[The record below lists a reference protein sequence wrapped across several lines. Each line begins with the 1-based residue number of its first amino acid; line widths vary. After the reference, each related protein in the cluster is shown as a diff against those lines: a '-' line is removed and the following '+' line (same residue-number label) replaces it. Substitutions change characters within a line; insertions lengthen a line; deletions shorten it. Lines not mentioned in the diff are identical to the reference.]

1 MEPMTDV
8 YRIVVADDH
17 AIFREGL
24 RSVLAK
30 DPSIEVVGEAAN
42 GREAVQIAGEL
53 APDLVIMDIAMP
65 ELNGIEATRAII
77 ENHPQIKVVILSVHS
92 RKKFIL
98 ESLKAGARGYVLK
111 DSAGEKLAEA
121 VSAVL
126 RGDCYLDSPVASHI
140 VAEYV
145 SFAATGDLRASSSG
159 ELTERE
165 TEVLRLIVEGYSN
178 REIAEKLFIS
188 PKTVEN
194 HRTSLM
200 NKLDRHDV
208 IGLAKYAIAAGL
220 VDPESWGR

>member
-1 MEPMTDV
+1 MVDKH
-8 YRIVVADDH
+8 RILVADDH

-24 RSVLAK
+24 RSILAR

-42 GREAVQIAGEL
+42 GLEVVRISNEVS
-53 APDLVIMDIAMP
+53 PDLIIMDIAMP
-65 ELNGIEATRAII
+65 ELNGIEATQAIL
-77 ENHPQIKVVILSVHS
+77 ESHPQIRVVILSVHS

-111 DSAGEKLAEA
+111 DSAGEKLLEA

-145 SFAATGDLRASSSG
+145 GYTVAGDTGASSARD
-159 ELTERE
+159 LTERE
-165 TEVLRLIVEGYSN
+165 REVLRLIVEGYSN

-200 NKLDRHDV
+200 NKLNRHDV
-208 IGLAKYAIAAGL
+208 IGLVKYAIAAGL